1 MLFTQKLQNALT
13 EMRDIS
19 NMDFCLYDL
28 QGRCKA
34 ATNQPEEALVAV
46 VMGFLDGEEEQLNH
60 GSSCL
65 YKVLIDGEA
74 EGVLAVTGN
83 VENATVIGQMA
94 VCQIRNLIISKSEQ
108 FDRNNFIQN
117 VLLGNMLKVDIYG
130 KAKRLHIEA
139 KPRVTYVID
148 TNGKSTDLVM
158 ELVKNLSDLKSGD
171 FVTSVDEQSVVLV
184 KDVSYIKEKHLDKEL
199 KEIAKSLVDNIHME
213 AMTKVR
219 VGYGNV
225 VHQLPEIAESYQ
237 EAKMALQ
244 VGKIFY
250 AEYDTISYG
259 KLGIGRLIHQL
270 PLSLCD
276 MFIKEIFGDEIPEI
290 LEDEEAV
297 STINKFFENNLNISE
312 TARQLY
318 VHRNTLVYR
327 LERLEKAIGLDI
339 RKFDDALTY
348 RIAVMVLAHMKD
360 QRG

>member
-1 MLFTQKLQNALT
+1 MLSTQKLQNTLN
-13 EMRDIS
+13 EMKEIAS
-19 NMDFCLYDL
+19 IEMVLY
-28 QGRCKA
+28 
-34 ATNQPEEALVAV
+34 ATGGKMVASTMEPDEKIEEV
-46 VMGFLDGEEEQLNH
+46 VLSFMQEEIDEQTYQRYQF
-60 GSSCL
+60 
-65 YKVLIDGEA
+65 YKVMIEDEVEYVLVTWGEI
-74 EGVLAVTGN
+74 
-83 VENATVIGQMA
+83 ENATVIGKMA
-94 VCQIRNLIISKSEQ
+94 VCQIRNLILSKTEQ

-117 VLLGNMLKVDIYG
+117 VLLGNLLTVDIYG
-130 KAKRLHIEA
+130 KAKKLHIEA

-148 TNGKSTDLVM
+148 TKGKSTDLCM
-158 ELVKNLSDLKSGD
+158 ELVKNLSNMKSGD
-171 FVTSVDEQSVVLV
+171 FVTTVDEHSVVLV
-184 KDVSYIKEKHLDKEL
+184 KDVSNIAEEDREEEL
-199 KEIAKSLVDNIHME
+199 ADIAETLVDSLHME

-225 VHQLPEIAESYQ
+225 VTQITEIAQSYQ

-250 AEYDTISYG
+250 AEYETISYS

-270 PLSLCD
+270 PLSLCE
-276 MFIKEIFGDEIPEI
+276 MFIKEVFGDTIPEI

-339 RKFDDALTY
+339 RKFDDAMTY

-360 QRG
+360 QKQ

>member
-1 MLFTQKLQNALT
+1 MLFAQKLQNTLA

-19 NMDFCLYDL
+19 NMDFCLYDM

-34 ATNQPEEALVAV
+34 TTGQMDENLASVITRFIEGEAEKQHHE
-46 VMGFLDGEEEQLNH
+46 DGM
-60 GSSCL
+60 L
-65 YKVLIDGEA
+65 YKVMIDDEV
-74 EGVLAVTGN
+74 EYVLVVTGRAEH
-83 VENATVIGQMA
+83 VDIIGRMA
-94 VCQIRNLIISKSEQ
+94 VCQIRNLIISKTEQ
-108 FDRNNFIQN
+108 FDRNNFMQN
-117 VLLGNMLKVDIYG
+117 LLLGNMLKVDIYG

-199 KEIAKSLVDNIHME
+199 KELAKSLVDNIHME

-219 VGYGNV
+219 IGYGNV
-225 VHQLPEIAESYQ
+225 VTQLPEIAESYQ

-250 AEYDTISYG
+250 AEYDTISYSR
-259 KLGIGRLIHQL
+259 LGIGRLIHQL

-276 MFIKEIFGDEIPEI
+276 MFIKEVFGDEIPEI

-339 RKFDDALTY
+339 RKFDDAMTY